1 MILHNNHISS
11 MKQKENKMTVTTDN
25 AKQVRELA
33 FAAAVVA
40 TDKYI
45 ENVLKG
51 EDAFS
56 CGFAWVT
63 VQPKHKGNTKL
74 GREERKVLR
83 ELGLKKDWTEKR
95 FQWWN
100 PSSSYF
106 QNIDCKEEG
115 ARAAAKVL
123 KSYGLDAWSE
133 SRLD

>member
-1 MILHNNHISS
+1 
-11 MKQKENKMTVTTDN
+11 MKRKENKMELSIHT
-25 AKQVRELA
+25 AKTVRELA
-33 FAAAVVA
+33 FAAAAVA
-40 TDKYI
+40 TDRYI

-83 ELGLKKDWTEKR
+83 ALGLEKDWTEKR

-100 PSSSYF
+100 PSKTYF

-115 ARAAAKVL
+115 AKAAAKVL
-123 KSYGLDAWSE
+123 KSYGLDAWAN

>member
-1 MILHNNHISS
+1 
-11 MKQKENKMTVTTDN
+11 MKRKENKMELSIHSAKTV
-25 AKQVRELA
+25 RSEA
-33 FAAAVVA
+33 FSAAVVA
-40 TDKYI
+40 TNNYIEHYLGGEDKY
-45 ENVLKG
+45 
-51 EDAFS
+51 A

-74 GREERKVLR
+74 GRQEREILR
-83 ELGLKKDWTEKR
+83 NMGLEKDWTGKR
-95 FQWWN
+95 YMWWN

-123 KSYGLDAWSE
+123 QGYGLDAWAS

>member
-1 MILHNNHISS
+1 MELSIH
-11 MKQKENKMTVTTDN
+11 T
-25 AKQVRELA
+25 AKTVRELA
-33 FAAAVVA
+33 FAAAAVA
-40 TDKYI
+40 TDRYI

-83 ELGLKKDWTEKR
+83 ALGLEKDWTEKR

-100 PSSSYF
+100 PSMSYF

-115 ARAAAKVL
+115 AKAAAKVL
-123 KSYGLDAWSE
+123 KSYGLDAWAN

>member
-1 MILHNNHISS
+1 
-11 MKQKENKMTVTTDN
+11 MKRKENKMELSIHT
-25 AKQVRELA
+25 AKTVRELA
-33 FAAAVVA
+33 FAAAAVA
-40 TDKYI
+40 TDRYI

-74 GREERKVLR
+74 GREERKVLSA
-83 ELGLKKDWTEKR
+83 LGLKKDWTEKR

-100 PSSSYF
+100 PSMSYF

-115 ARAAAKVL
+115 AKAAAKVL
-123 KSYGLDAWSE
+123 ETYGLDAWAE